1 MAISMM
7 QGDKY
12 AIPFVLQT
20 LDGTLITPDMVNT
33 VILNLGSFSR
43 QYPGDVTYENGKWL
57 MPLAQR
63 QTFAMRGFVEP
74 QARVEFSD
82 GTIFGGA
89 GESIDVTQALSLGII
104 GSDDTKGSSINKN
117 SAKNTGVS
125 GMIFIRINVTGV
137 EVTLNG
143 AVRYDVS
150 QDLSE
155 EQKEQARK
163 NIEAIS
169 TESISQE
176 LGTSENKIPSE
187 KAVSDAIAN
196 AGGGDMLKSAYDP
209 NGEVE
214 KAGGIADYVEA
225 NSPVKS
231 VDGETGTV
239 QTHAVKTTEQALS
252 DEEKHQA
259 RTNIGAGTSN
269 FSGSYNDLTDQP
281 MIPKPYT
288 LPVASED
295 TLGGVKAIPKT
306 DEMTEPVGVDESGTL
321 WYKPGTGGTSE
332 PPTADEVLVT
342 KDLVLTEQFG
352 RYVPVDG
359 KVTVPA
365 ENISV
370 QAVLLDAFSQ
380 DKNPTITQPSV
391 SVSSSTARAY
401 EVGTSVTPAYNGSLN
416 PGAYEYKPKPT
427 GVVAQ
432 SWSAANNVTSEQIA
446 AQSGTFAAYIVPDG
460 ANYKITLNCT
470 YSDGEIPFTALDQE
484 YPDGQI
490 KGGTKSATTGAIT
503 GYRNSFYG
511 TTTDKKI
518 TTDSALIR
526 GLAQKSNRAY
536 TNGSTFSVTIPVGA
550 LRVIIAYPATLRD
563 VTSIKDVNGMN
574 TDITSAFVKS
584 TIDVEGASSYLAIPY
599 KVYTQDFAAPND
611 VKDTYTVTI

>member
-1 MAISMM
+1 MAVSMT

-12 AIPFVLQT
+12 AVPFMLQA
-20 LDGTLITPDMVNT
+20 LDGTLITPDIVKT
-33 VILNLGSFSR
+33 VVLNLGSLSR
-43 QYPGDVTYENGKWL
+43 QYPGNVTYENGKWM
-57 MPLAQR
+57 MPLTQK
-63 QTFAMRGFVEP
+63 QTFAMRGYVEP

-82 GTIFGGA
+82 GSIFGGS
-89 GESIDVTQALSLGII
+89 GESIDVAKALSRGII
-104 GSDDTKGSSINKN
+104 GKDSSTGSSVNRNTSDN
-117 SAKNTGVS
+117 SGVTGL
-125 GMIFIRINVTGV
+125 IYIRINAAGVT
-137 EVTLNG
+137 VTPEG
-143 AVRYDVS
+143 TVRYDIQ
-150 QDLSE
+150 QDLTE

-176 LGTSENKIPSE
+176 LGTSESKIPSE

-259 RTNIGAGTSN
+259 RANIGAGTSN
-269 FSGSYNDLTDQP
+269 FDGSYNSLTD
-281 MIPKPYT
+281 KPESYN
-288 LPVASED
+288 LPVASEES
-295 TLGGVKAIPKT
+295 LGGVKAILKT
-306 DEMTEPVGVDESGTL
+306 DEMTAQVGVDESGAL

-332 PPTADEVLVT
+332 TPTADEVLFT

-370 QAVLLDAFSQ
+370 QAVVLDAFSQ

-432 SWSAANNVTSEQIA
+432 SWSAVNNVTSEQIA

-460 ANYKITLNCT
+460 ANYRITLNCT

-484 YPDGQI
+484 YPAGQI

-511 TTTDKKI
+511 TTTDKAA
-518 TTDSALIR
+518 TTDSAVIR

-550 LRVIIAYPATLRD
+550 LRVIIAYPAILRD
-563 VTSIKDVNGMN
+563 VTSIKDINGLN
-574 TDITSAFVKS
+574 ADITTAFTQATVE
-584 TIDVEGASSYLAIPY
+584 VEGAASYLSIPY
-599 KVYTQDFAAPND
+599 KVYTLDFATPND
-611 VKDTYTVTI
+611 TKNTYNVTI

>member
-33 VILNLGSFSR
+33 VVLNLGSFSR
-43 QYPGDVTYENGKWL
+43 QYPGDVAYENGKWL

-104 GSDDTKGSSINKN
+104 GSNDKNDSFINKN

-125 GMIFIRINVTGV
+125 GMIFIRINVASV
-137 EVTLNG
+137 EVTING
-143 AVRYDVS
+143 AVRYDVP
-150 QDLSE
+150 QDLTE
-155 EQKEQARK
+155 EQKEQARN

-169 TESISQE
+169 TESISQV
-176 LGTSENKIPSE
+176 LGTSEGKIPSE

-214 KAGGIADYVEA
+214 KAGGIADYIEA

-252 DEEKHQA
+252 DGEKQQA
-259 RTNIGAGTSN
+259 RANIGAGTSN

-288 LPVASED
+288 LPAASED
-295 TLGGVKAIPKT
+295 ALGGVKAIPKT

-332 PPTADEVLVT
+332 IPMADEVLFT

-370 QAVLLDAFSQ
+370 QAVVLDAFSQ

-432 SWSAANNVTSEQIA
+432 SWSAVNNVTSEQIA

-484 YPDGQI
+484 YPAGQI

-511 TTTDKKI
+511 TTTDKEA
-518 TTDSALIR
+518 TTDSAVIR

-563 VTSIKDVNGMN
+563 VTSIKDVNGLN
-574 TDITSAFVKS
+574 ADITTAFTQATVE
-584 TIDVEGASSYLAIPY
+584 VEGAASYLSIPY
-599 KVYTQDFAAPND
+599 KVYTLDFATPND
-611 VKDTYTVTI
+611 TKNTYNVTI

>member
-1 MAISMM
+1 MAVSMT

-12 AIPFVLQT
+12 AVPFMLQA
-20 LDGTLITPDMVNT
+20 LDGTLITPDIVKT
-33 VILNLGSFSR
+33 VVLNLGSLSR
-43 QYPGDVTYENGKWL
+43 QYPGNVTYENGKWM
-57 MPLAQR
+57 MPLTQK
-63 QTFAMRGFVEP
+63 QTFAMRGYVEP

-82 GTIFGGA
+82 GSIFGGS
-89 GESIDVTQALSLGII
+89 GESIDVAKALSRGII
-104 GSDDTKGSSINKN
+104 GKDSSTGSSFNRNISDN
-117 SAKNTGVS
+117 SGVTGL
-125 GMIFIRINVTGV
+125 IYIRINAAGVT
-137 EVTLNG
+137 VTPEG
-143 AVRYDVS
+143 TVRYDI
-150 QDLSE
+150 QQNLTE

-176 LGTSENKIPSE
+176 LGTSESKIPSE

-252 DEEKHQA
+252 DAEKQQA
-259 RTNIGAGTSN
+259 RENIGAGTSD
-269 FSGSYNDLTDQP
+269 FDGSYNSLTD
-281 MIPKPYT
+281 KPEAYE
-288 LPVASED
+288 LPVASEE

-306 DEMTEPVGVDESGTL
+306 DEMTAQVGVDETGAL
-321 WYKPGTGGTSE
+321 WYKPSSGGTGET
-332 PPTADEVLVT
+332 PTADQVLFT

-370 QAVLLDAFSQ
+370 QAVVLDAFSQ

-432 SWSAANNVTSEQIA
+432 SWSAVNNVTSEQIA

-460 ANYKITLNCT
+460 ANYRITLNCT

-484 YPDGQI
+484 YPAGQI

-511 TTTDKKI
+511 TTTDKAA
-518 TTDSALIR
+518 TTDSAVIR

-550 LRVIIAYPATLRD
+550 LRVIIAYPAILRD
-563 VTSIKDVNGMN
+563 VTSIKDVNGLN
-574 TDITSAFVKS
+574 ADITTAFTQATVE
-584 TIDVEGASSYLAIPY
+584 VEGAASYLSIPY
-599 KVYTQDFAAPND
+599 KVYTLDFATPND
-611 VKDTYTVTI
+611 TKNTYNVTI

>member
-1 MAISMM
+1 MAVSMT

-12 AIPFVLQT
+12 AVPFMLQA
-20 LDGTLITPDMVNT
+20 LDGTLITPDIVKT
-33 VILNLGSFSR
+33 VVLNLGSLSR
-43 QYPGDVTYENGKWL
+43 QYPGNVTYENGKWM
-57 MPLAQR
+57 MPLTQK
-63 QTFAMRGFVEP
+63 QTFAMRGYVEP

-82 GTIFGGA
+82 GSIFGGS
-89 GESIDVTQALSLGII
+89 GESIDVAKSLSRGII
-104 GSDDTKGSSINKN
+104 GKDNSTGSSVNRNTSDN
-117 SAKNTGVS
+117 SGVTGL
-125 GMIFIRINVTGV
+125 IYIRINAAGVT
-137 EVTLNG
+137 VTPEG
-143 AVRYDVS
+143 TVRYDIQ
-150 QDLSE
+150 QDLTE

-176 LGTSENKIPSE
+176 LGTSESKIPSE

-259 RTNIGAGTSN
+259 RANIGAGTSN
-269 FSGSYNDLTDQP
+269 FDGSYNSLTD
-281 MIPKPYT
+281 KPESYN
-288 LPVASED
+288 LPVASEES
-295 TLGGVKAIPKT
+295 LGGVKAILKT
-306 DEMTEPVGVDESGTL
+306 DEMTAQVGVDESGAL

-332 PPTADEVLVT
+332 TPTADEVLFT

-370 QAVLLDAFSQ
+370 QAVVLDAFSQ

-432 SWSAANNVTSEQIA
+432 SWSAVNNVTSEQIA

-460 ANYKITLNCT
+460 ANYRITLNCT

-484 YPDGQI
+484 YPAGQI

-511 TTTDKKI
+511 TTTDKAA
-518 TTDSALIR
+518 TTDSAVIR
-526 GLAQKSNRAY
+526 GIAQKSNRAY

-550 LRVIIAYPATLRD
+550 LRVIIAYPAILRD
-563 VTSIKDVNGMN
+563 VTSIKDVNGLN
-574 TDITSAFVKS
+574 ADITTAFTQATVE
-584 TIDVEGASSYLAIPY
+584 VEGAASYLSIPY
-599 KVYTQDFAAPND
+599 KVYTLDFATPND
-611 VKDTYTVTI
+611 TKNTYNVTI

>member
-1 MAISMM
+1 MAVSMT

-12 AIPFVLQT
+12 AVSFMLQA
-20 LDGTLITPDMVNT
+20 LDGTLITPDIVKT
-33 VILNLGSFSR
+33 VVLNLGSLSR
-43 QYPGDVTYENGKWL
+43 QYPGNVTYENGKWM
-57 MPLAQR
+57 MPLTQK
-63 QTFAMRGFVEP
+63 QTFAMRGYVEP

-82 GTIFGGA
+82 GSIFGGS
-89 GESIDVTQALSLGII
+89 GESIDVAKALSRGII
-104 GSDDTKGSSINKN
+104 GKDGSTGSSVNRNTSDN
-117 SAKNTGVS
+117 SGVTGL
-125 GMIFIRINVTGV
+125 IYIRINAAGVT
-137 EVTLNG
+137 VTPEG
-143 AVRYDVS
+143 TVRYDI
-150 QDLSE
+150 QQNLTE

-176 LGTSENKIPSE
+176 LGTSESKIPSE

-259 RTNIGAGTSN
+259 RANIGAGTSN
-269 FSGSYNDLTDQP
+269 FDGSYNSLTD
-281 MIPKPYT
+281 KPESYN
-288 LPVASED
+288 LPVASEES
-295 TLGGVKAIPKT
+295 LGGVKAILKT
-306 DEMTEPVGVDESGTL
+306 DEMTAQVGVDESGAL

-332 PPTADEVLVT
+332 TPTADEVLFT

-370 QAVLLDAFSQ
+370 QAVVLDAFSQ

-432 SWSAANNVTSEQIA
+432 NWSAVNNVTSEQIA

-460 ANYKITLNCT
+460 ANYRITLNCT

-484 YPDGQI
+484 YPAGQI

-511 TTTDKKI
+511 TTTDKAA
-518 TTDSALIR
+518 TTDSAVIR

-550 LRVIIAYPATLRD
+550 LRVIIAYPAILRD
-563 VTSIKDVNGMN
+563 VTSIKDVNGLN
-574 TDITSAFVKS
+574 ADITTAFTQATVE
-584 TIDVEGASSYLAIPY
+584 VEGAASYLSIPY
-599 KVYTQDFAAPND
+599 KVYTLDFATPND
-611 VKDTYTVTI
+611 TKNTYNVTI

>member
-33 VILNLGSFSR
+33 VVLNLGSFSR
-43 QYPGDVTYENGKWL
+43 QYPGDVAYENGKWL

-104 GSDDTKGSSINKN
+104 GSNDKNESFINKN

-125 GMIFIRINVTGV
+125 GMIFIRINVAGV
-137 EVTLNG
+137 EVTING
-143 AVRYDVS
+143 AVRYDVP
-150 QDLSE
+150 QDLTE
-155 EQKEQARK
+155 EQKEQARN

-169 TESISQE
+169 TESISQV
-176 LGTSENKIPSE
+176 LGTSESKIPSE

-214 KAGGIADYVEA
+214 KSGGIADYVKA

-239 QTHAVKTTEQALS
+239 QTHAVKTTEQVLS
-252 DEEKHQA
+252 DEEKQQA

-295 TLGGVKAIPKT
+295 ALGGVKAIPKT

-332 PPTADEVLVT
+332 TPTADEVLFT

-416 PGAYEYKPKPT
+416 PGAYEYKPKPA
-427 GVVAQ
+427 GVAAQ
-432 SWSAANNVTSEQIA
+432 SWSAVNNVTPEQIA
-446 AQSGTFAAYIVPDG
+446 TQSGTFAAYIVPDG

-518 TTDSALIR
+518 TTDSTLIR
-526 GLAQKSNRAY
+526 GLAQKSNRSY
-536 TNGSTFSVTIPVGA
+536 SNGSTFSVTIPVGA
-550 LRVIIAYPATLRD
+550 IRVIIAYPAVLRD
-563 VTSIKDVNGMN
+563 LTSIKDVNGMN

>member
-33 VILNLGSFSR
+33 VVLNLGSFSR
-43 QYPGDVTYENGKWL
+43 QYPGDVAYENGKWL

-104 GSDDTKGSSINKN
+104 GSNDKNESFINKN

-125 GMIFIRINVTGV
+125 GMIFIRINVAGV
-137 EVTLNG
+137 EVTING
-143 AVRYDVS
+143 AVRYDVP
-150 QDLSE
+150 QDLTE
-155 EQKEQARK
+155 EQKEQARN

-169 TESISQE
+169 TESISQV
-176 LGTSENKIPSE
+176 LGTSESKIPSE

-214 KAGGIADYVEA
+214 KSGGIADYVKA

-239 QTHAVKTTEQALS
+239 QTHAVKTTEQVLS
-252 DEEKHQA
+252 DEEKQQA

-295 TLGGVKAIPKT
+295 ALGGVKAIPKT

-332 PPTADEVLVT
+332 TPTADEVLFT

-427 GVVAQ
+427 GVAAQ
-432 SWSAANNVTSEQIA
+432 SWSAVNNVTPEQIA
-446 AQSGTFAAYIVPDG
+446 TQSGTFAAYIVPDG

-518 TTDSALIR
+518 TTDSTLIR
-526 GLAQKSNRAY
+526 GLAQKSNRSY
-536 TNGSTFSVTIPVGA
+536 SNGSTFSVTIPVGA
-550 LRVIIAYPATLRD
+550 IRVIIAYPAVLRD
-563 VTSIKDVNGMN
+563 LTSIKDVNGMN

>member
-1 MAISMM
+1 MAVSMT

-12 AIPFVLQT
+12 AVPFMLQA
-20 LDGTLITPDMVNT
+20 LDGTLITPDIVKT
-33 VILNLGSFSR
+33 VVLNLGSLSR
-43 QYPGDVTYENGKWL
+43 QYPGNVTYENGKWM
-57 MPLAQR
+57 MPLTQK
-63 QTFAMRGFVEP
+63 QTFAMRGYVEP

-82 GTIFGGA
+82 GSIFGGS
-89 GESIDVTQALSLGII
+89 GESIDVAKSLSRGII
-104 GSDDTKGSSINKN
+104 GKDNSTGSSVNRNTSDN
-117 SAKNTGVS
+117 SGVTGL
-125 GMIFIRINVTGV
+125 IYIRINAAGVT
-137 EVTLNG
+137 VTPEG
-143 AVRYDVS
+143 TVRYDI
-150 QDLSE
+150 QQNLTE
-155 EQKEQARK
+155 EQQEQARK

-176 LGTSENKIPSE
+176 LGTSESKIPSE

-214 KAGGIADYVEA
+214 KTGGIADYVEA

-239 QTHAVKTTEQALS
+239 QTHAVKTTAQKLS
-252 DEEKHQA
+252 DAEKQQA
-259 RTNIGAGTSN
+259 RENIGAGTSN
-269 FSGSYNDLTDQP
+269 FDGSYNSLTD
-281 MIPKPYT
+281 KPESYN
-288 LPVASED
+288 LPVASEES
-295 TLGGVKAIPKT
+295 LGGVKAIPKT
-306 DEMTEPVGVDESGTL
+306 AEMTAQVGVDESGAL
-321 WYKPGTGGTSE
+321 WYKPGSGGTGE
-332 PPTADEVLVT
+332 TPTADQVLFT

-370 QAVLLDAFSQ
+370 QAVVLDAFSQ

-432 SWSAANNVTSEQIA
+432 SWSAVNNVTSEQIA

-484 YPDGQI
+484 YPAGQI

-511 TTTDKKI
+511 TTTDKEA
-518 TTDSALIR
+518 TTDSAVIR

-550 LRVIIAYPATLRD
+550 LRVIIAYPAILRD
-563 VTSIKDVNGMN
+563 VTSIKDVNGLN
-574 TDITSAFVKS
+574 ADITTAFTQATVE
-584 TIDVEGASSYLAIPY
+584 VEGAASYLSIPY
-599 KVYTQDFAAPND
+599 KVYTLDFATPND
-611 VKDTYTVTI
+611 TKNTYNVTI

>member
-1 MAISMM
+1 MAVSMT

-12 AIPFVLQT
+12 AVPFMLQA
-20 LDGTLITPDMVNT
+20 LDGTLITPDIVKT
-33 VILNLGSFSR
+33 VVLNLGSLSR
-43 QYPGDVTYENGKWL
+43 QYPGNVTYENGKWM
-57 MPLAQR
+57 MPLTQK
-63 QTFAMRGFVEP
+63 QTFAMRGYVEP

-82 GTIFGGA
+82 GSIFGGS
-89 GESIDVTQALSLGII
+89 GESIDVAKALSRGII
-104 GSDDTKGSSINKN
+104 GKDSSTGSSVNRNISDN
-117 SAKNTGVS
+117 SGVTGL
-125 GMIFIRINVTGV
+125 IYIRINAAGVT
-137 EVTLNG
+137 VTPEG
-143 AVRYDVS
+143 TVRYDI
-150 QDLSE
+150 QQNLTE

-176 LGTSENKIPSE
+176 LGTSESKIPSE

-252 DEEKHQA
+252 DAEKQQA
-259 RTNIGAGTSN
+259 RENIGAGTSD
-269 FSGSYNDLTDQP
+269 FDGSYNSLTD
-281 MIPKPYT
+281 KPEAYE
-288 LPVASED
+288 LPVASEEA
-295 TLGGVKAIPKT
+295 LGGVKAIPKT
-306 DEMTEPVGVDESGTL
+306 DEMTAQVGVDETGAL
-321 WYKPGTGGTSE
+321 WYKPGSGGTGE
-332 PPTADEVLVT
+332 TPTADQVLFT

-370 QAVLLDAFSQ
+370 QAVVLDAFSQ

-432 SWSAANNVTSEQIA
+432 SWSAVNNVTSEQIA

-460 ANYKITLNCT
+460 ANYRITLNCT

-484 YPDGQI
+484 YPAGQI

-511 TTTDKKI
+511 TTTDKAA
-518 TTDSALIR
+518 TTDSAVIR

-536 TNGSTFSVTIPVGA
+536 TNGSTFSVTIPVDA
-550 LRVIIAYPATLRD
+550 LRVIIAYPAILRD
-563 VTSIKDVNGMN
+563 VTSIKDVNGLN
-574 TDITSAFVKS
+574 ADITTAFTQATVE
-584 TIDVEGASSYLAIPY
+584 VEGAASYLSIPY
-599 KVYTQDFAAPND
+599 KVYTLDFATPND
-611 VKDTYTVTI
+611 TKNTYNVTI

>member
-33 VILNLGSFSR
+33 VVLNLGSFSR

-104 GSDDTKGSSINKN
+104 GSDDKNGSSVNKN
-117 SAKNTGVS
+117 SAKNTGTS
-125 GMIFIRINVTGV
+125 GMIFIRINVAGV
-137 EVTLNG
+137 ELTLNG
-143 AVRYDVS
+143 AVRYDIS
-150 QDLSE
+150 QELTE

-163 NIEAIS
+163 NIDAIS
-169 TESISQE
+169 TESISQV

-196 AGGGDMLKSAYDP
+196 AGGGDMLKSVYDP
-209 NGEVE
+209 YGEVE
-214 KAGGIADYVEA
+214 EAGGIAGYVEE

-231 VDGETGTV
+231 VDGETGAV
-239 QTHAVKTTEQALS
+239 QTHAVKTTEQTLTDAQKL
-252 DEEKHQA
+252 QA

-269 FSGSYNDLTDQP
+269 FSGSYNDLKDQP
-281 MIPKPYT
+281 TIPEPYT
-288 LPVASED
+288 LPIANEE
-295 TLGGVKAIPKT
+295 TLGGVKAPQKT
-306 DEMTEPVGVDESGTL
+306 EEMTEQVGIDENGAL
-321 WYKPGTGGTSE
+321 WYKPRSGGLSE
-332 PPTADEVLVT
+332 IPTADEVLFT
-342 KDLVLTEQFG
+342 KDLVFTEQFG
-352 RYVPVDG
+352 RYTPVDG

-365 ENISV
+365 EDKSV

-401 EVGTSVTPAYNGSLN
+401 EVGTSVTPAYSGSLN
-416 PGAYEYKPKPT
+416 AGSYEYKPKPT

-432 SWSAANNVTSEQIA
+432 SWSAVNNVTSEQIA
-446 AQSGTFAAYIVPDG
+446 AQSGAFAAYIVPDG

-470 YSDGEIPFTALDQE
+470 YSDGEIPLTALDQE
-484 YPDGQI
+484 YPAGQI

-511 TTTDKKI
+511 TTTDKEA
-518 TTDSALIR
+518 TTDSTLIR

-536 TNGSTFSVTIPVGA
+536 SNGSTFSVTIPVGA
-550 LRVIIAYPATLRD
+550 MRVIIAYPATLRD
-563 VTSIKDVNGMN
+563 LTSIKDVNGMN
-574 TDITSAFVKS
+574 TDITSAFMQS
-584 TIDVEGASSYLAIPY
+584 TVDVEGASSYLAIPY
-599 KVYTQDFAAPND
+599 KVYTQDFANPND

>member
-33 VILNLGSFSR
+33 VVLNLGSFSR
-43 QYPGDVTYENGKWL
+43 QYPGDVAYENGKWL

-104 GSDDTKGSSINKN
+104 GSNDKNDSFINKN

-125 GMIFIRINVTGV
+125 GMIFIRINVAGV
-137 EVTLNG
+137 EVTING
-143 AVRYDVS
+143 AVRYDVP
-150 QDLSE
+150 QDLTE
-155 EQKEQARK
+155 EQKEQARN

-169 TESISQE
+169 TESISQV
-176 LGTSENKIPSE
+176 LGTSESKIPSE

-231 VDGETGTV
+231 VDGETGAV

-281 MIPKPYT
+281 MIPEPYT

-295 TLGGVKAIPKT
+295 ALGGVKAIPKT
-306 DEMTEPVGVDESGTL
+306 DEMTAQVGVDESGAL

-332 PPTADEVLVT
+332 TPTADEVLFT

-370 QAVLLDAFSQ
+370 QAVVLDAFSQ

-391 SVSSSTARAY
+391 SASSSTARAY
-401 EVGTSVTPAYNGSLN
+401 EVGTSVMPAYNGSLN

-432 SWSAANNVTSEQIA
+432 SWSAVNNVTSEQIA

>member
-1 MAISMM
+1 MAVSMT

-12 AIPFVLQT
+12 AVPFMLQA
-20 LDGTLITPDMVNT
+20 LDGTLITPDIVKT
-33 VILNLGSFSR
+33 VVLNLGSLSR
-43 QYPGDVTYENGKWL
+43 QYPGNVTYENGKWM
-57 MPLAQR
+57 MPLTQK
-63 QTFAMRGFVEP
+63 QTFAMRGYVEP

-82 GTIFGGA
+82 GSIFGGS
-89 GESIDVTQALSLGII
+89 GESIDVAKALSRGII
-104 GSDDTKGSSINKN
+104 GKNSSTGSSVNRNTSDN
-117 SAKNTGVS
+117 SGVTGL
-125 GMIFIRINVTGV
+125 IYIRINAAGVT
-137 EVTLNG
+137 VTPEG
-143 AVRYDVS
+143 TVRYDIQ
-150 QDLSE
+150 QDLTE

-176 LGTSENKIPSE
+176 LGTSESKIPSE

-259 RTNIGAGTSN
+259 RANIGAGTSN
-269 FSGSYNDLTDQP
+269 FDGSYNSLTD
-281 MIPKPYT
+281 KPESYN
-288 LPVASED
+288 LPVASEES
-295 TLGGVKAIPKT
+295 LGGVKAILKT
-306 DEMTEPVGVDESGTL
+306 DEMTAQVGVDESGAL

-332 PPTADEVLVT
+332 TPTADEVLFT

-370 QAVLLDAFSQ
+370 QAVVLDAFSQ

-432 SWSAANNVTSEQIA
+432 SWSAVNNVTSEQIA

-484 YPDGQI
+484 YPAGQI

-511 TTTDKKI
+511 TTTDKAA
-518 TTDSALIR
+518 TTDSAVIR

-550 LRVIIAYPATLRD
+550 LRVIIAYPAILRD
-563 VTSIKDVNGMN
+563 VTSIKDVNGLN
-574 TDITSAFVKS
+574 ADITTAFTQATVE
-584 TIDVEGASSYLAIPY
+584 VEGAASYLSIPY
-599 KVYTQDFAAPND
+599 KVYTLDFATPND
-611 VKDTYTVTI
+611 TKNTYNVTI

>member
-1 MAISMM
+1 MAVSMT

-12 AIPFVLQT
+12 AVPFMLQV
-20 LDGTLITPDMVNT
+20 LDGTLITPDIVKT
-33 VILNLGSFSR
+33 VVLNLGSLSR
-43 QYPGDVTYENGKWL
+43 QYPGNVTYENGKWM
-57 MPLAQR
+57 MPLTQK
-63 QTFAMRGFVEP
+63 QTFAMRGYVEP

-82 GTIFGGA
+82 GSIFGGS
-89 GESIDVTQALSLGII
+89 GESIDVAKALSRGII
-104 GSDDTKGSSINKN
+104 GKDSSTGSSVNRNTSDN
-117 SAKNTGVS
+117 SGVTGL
-125 GMIFIRINVTGV
+125 IYIRINAAGVT
-137 EVTLNG
+137 VTPEG
-143 AVRYDVS
+143 TVRYDI
-150 QDLSE
+150 QQNLTE

-176 LGTSENKIPSE
+176 LGTSESKIPSE

-209 NGEVE
+209 NDEVE

-252 DEEKHQA
+252 DAEKQQA
-259 RTNIGAGTSN
+259 RENIGAGTSD
-269 FSGSYNDLTDQP
+269 FDGSYNSLTD
-281 MIPKPYT
+281 KPEAYE
-288 LPVASED
+288 LPVASEES
-295 TLGGVKAIPKT
+295 LGGVKAIPKT
-306 DEMTEPVGVDESGTL
+306 DEMTAQVGVDETGAL
-321 WYKPGTGGTSE
+321 WYKPGSGGTGE
-332 PPTADEVLVT
+332 TPTADQVLFT

-370 QAVLLDAFSQ
+370 QAVVLDAFSQ

-432 SWSAANNVTSEQIA
+432 SWSAVNNVTSEQIA
-446 AQSGTFAAYIVPDG
+446 AQSGAFAAYIVPDG
-460 ANYKITLNCT
+460 ANYRITLNCT

-484 YPDGQI
+484 YPAGQI

-511 TTTDKKI
+511 TTTDKEA
-518 TTDSALIR
+518 TTDSAVIR

-550 LRVIIAYPATLRD
+550 LRVIIAYPAILRD
-563 VTSIKDVNGMN
+563 VTSIKDVNGLN
-574 TDITSAFVKS
+574 ADITTAFTQATVE
-584 TIDVEGASSYLAIPY
+584 VEGAASYLSIPY
-599 KVYTQDFAAPND
+599 KVYTLDFATPND
-611 VKDTYTVTI
+611 TKNTYNVTI

>member
-1 MAISMM
+1 MAVSMT

-12 AIPFVLQT
+12 AVPFMLQA
-20 LDGTLITPDMVNT
+20 LDGTLITPDIVKT
-33 VILNLGSFSR
+33 VVLNLGSLSR
-43 QYPGDVTYENGKWL
+43 QYPGNVTYENGKWM
-57 MPLAQR
+57 MPLTQK
-63 QTFAMRGFVEP
+63 QTFAMRGYVEP

-82 GTIFGGA
+82 GSIFGGS
-89 GESIDVTQALSLGII
+89 GESIDVAKALSRGII
-104 GSDDTKGSSINKN
+104 GKDSSTGSSVNRNISDN
-117 SAKNTGVS
+117 SGVTGL
-125 GMIFIRINVTGV
+125 IYIRINAAGVT
-137 EVTLNG
+137 VTPEG
-143 AVRYDVS
+143 TVRYDI
-150 QDLSE
+150 QQNLTE

-176 LGTSENKIPSE
+176 LGTSESKIPSE

-252 DEEKHQA
+252 DAEKQQA
-259 RTNIGAGTSN
+259 RENIGAGTSD
-269 FSGSYNDLTDQP
+269 FDGSYNSLTD
-281 MIPKPYT
+281 KPEAYE
-288 LPVASED
+288 LPVASEEA
-295 TLGGVKAIPKT
+295 LGGVKAIPKT
-306 DEMTEPVGVDESGTL
+306 DEMTAQVGVDETGAL
-321 WYKPGTGGTSE
+321 WYKPGSGGTGE
-332 PPTADEVLVT
+332 TPTADQVLFT

-370 QAVLLDAFSQ
+370 QAVVLDAFSQ

-432 SWSAANNVTSEQIA
+432 SWSAVNNVTSEQIA

-460 ANYKITLNCT
+460 ANYRITLNCT

-484 YPDGQI
+484 YPAGQI

-511 TTTDKKI
+511 TTTDKAA
-518 TTDSALIR
+518 TTDSAVIR

-550 LRVIIAYPATLRD
+550 LRVIIAYPAILRD
-563 VTSIKDVNGMN
+563 VTSIKDVNGLN
-574 TDITSAFVKS
+574 ADITTAFTQATVE
-584 TIDVEGASSYLAIPY
+584 VEGAASYLSIPY
-599 KVYTQDFAAPND
+599 KVYTLDFATPND
-611 VKDTYTVTI
+611 TKNTYNVTI

>member
-1 MAISMM
+1 MAVSMT

-12 AIPFVLQT
+12 AVPFMLQA
-20 LDGTLITPDMVNT
+20 LDGTLITPDIVKT
-33 VILNLGSFSR
+33 VVLNLGSLSR
-43 QYPGDVTYENGKWL
+43 QYPGNVTYENGKWM
-57 MPLAQR
+57 MPLTQK
-63 QTFAMRGFVEP
+63 QTFAMRGYVEP

-82 GTIFGGA
+82 GSIFGGS
-89 GESIDVTQALSLGII
+89 GESIDVAKALSRGII
-104 GSDDTKGSSINKN
+104 GKDSSTGSSVNRNTSDN
-117 SAKNTGVS
+117 SGVTGL
-125 GMIFIRINVTGV
+125 IYIRINAAGVT
-137 EVTLNG
+137 VTPEG
-143 AVRYDVS
+143 TVRYDIQ
-150 QDLSE
+150 QDLKE

-176 LGTSENKIPSE
+176 LGTSESKIPSE

-239 QTHAVKTTEQALS
+239 QTHAVKTTEQELS

-259 RTNIGAGTSN
+259 RANIGAGTSN
-269 FSGSYNDLTDQP
+269 FDGSYNSLTD
-281 MIPKPYT
+281 KPESYN
-288 LPVASED
+288 LPVASEES
-295 TLGGVKAIPKT
+295 LGGVKAILKT
-306 DEMTEPVGVDESGTL
+306 DEMTAQVGVDESGAL

-332 PPTADEVLVT
+332 TPTADEVLFT

-370 QAVLLDAFSQ
+370 QAVVLDAFSQ

-432 SWSAANNVTSEQIA
+432 SWSAVNNVTSEQIA
-446 AQSGTFAAYIVPDG
+446 AQSGTFAAYIIPDG
-460 ANYKITLNCT
+460 ANYRITLNCT

-484 YPDGQI
+484 YPAGQI

-511 TTTDKKI
+511 TTTDKEA
-518 TTDSALIR
+518 TTDSAVIR

-550 LRVIIAYPATLRD
+550 LRVIIAYPAILRD
-563 VTSIKDVNGMN
+563 VTSIKDVNGLN
-574 TDITSAFVKS
+574 ADITTAFTQATVE
-584 TIDVEGASSYLAIPY
+584 VEGAASYLSIPY
-599 KVYTQDFAAPND
+599 KVYTLDFATPND
-611 VKDTYTVTI
+611 TKNTYNVTI

>member
-1 MAISMM
+1 MAVSMT

-12 AIPFVLQT
+12 AVPFMLQA
-20 LDGTLITPDMVNT
+20 LDGTLITPDIVKT
-33 VILNLGSFSR
+33 VVLNLGSLSR
-43 QYPGDVTYENGKWL
+43 QYPGNVTYENGKWM
-57 MPLAQR
+57 MPLTQK
-63 QTFAMRGFVEP
+63 QTFAMRGYVEP

-82 GTIFGGA
+82 GSIFGGS
-89 GESIDVTQALSLGII
+89 GESIDVAKSLSRGII
-104 GSDDTKGSSINKN
+104 GKDNSTGSSVNRNTSDN
-117 SAKNTGVS
+117 SGVTGL
-125 GMIFIRINVTGV
+125 IYIRINAAGVT
-137 EVTLNG
+137 VTPEG
-143 AVRYDVS
+143 TVRYDIQ
-150 QDLSE
+150 QDLTE

-176 LGTSENKIPSE
+176 LGTSESKIPSE

-259 RTNIGAGTSN
+259 RANIGAGTSN
-269 FSGSYNDLTDQP
+269 FDGSYNSLTD
-281 MIPKPYT
+281 KPESYN
-288 LPVASED
+288 LPVASEES
-295 TLGGVKAIPKT
+295 LGGVKAILKT
-306 DEMTEPVGVDESGTL
+306 DEMTAQVGVDESGAL

-332 PPTADEVLVT
+332 TPTADEVLFT

-370 QAVLLDAFSQ
+370 QAVVLDAFSQ

-432 SWSAANNVTSEQIA
+432 SWSAVNNVTSEQIA

-460 ANYKITLNCT
+460 ANYRITLNCT

-484 YPDGQI
+484 YPAGQI

-511 TTTDKKI
+511 TTTDKAA
-518 TTDSALIR
+518 TTDSAVIR

-550 LRVIIAYPATLRD
+550 LRVIIAYPAILRD
-563 VTSIKDVNGMN
+563 VTSIKDVNGLN
-574 TDITSAFVKS
+574 ADITTAFTQATVE
-584 TIDVEGASSYLAIPY
+584 VEGAASYLSIPY
-599 KVYTQDFAAPND
+599 KVYTLDFATPND
-611 VKDTYTVTI
+611 TKNTYNVTI